1 MGREGTEMD
10 YTVGRAAEIAGV
22 TVRTLHHYDEIG
34 LLTPGGRSSA
44 GHRRYDDAD
53 LERLQQILLYRE
65 LGFTL
70 DEIAAI
76 LDDPE
81 VEARTHLR
89 RQHRLL
95 QDRIARLQEMVSA
108 VEYMLEAQKVGLNL
122 TPEEKFEVF
131 GDFDPD
137 AHTEEVEQRW
147 GQTDAYRESARRTA
161 RYTKDDWQRIQAETG
176 DLMRRWLEAF
186 DAGVDSESQTAMDL
200 AEEHRQ
206 QITKHFY
213 ECTLEI
219 HTGLA
224 EMYIAD
230 ERFTK
235 YYEDR
240 REGLARF
247 VHDAILANAVTRS

>member
-1 MGREGTEMD
+1 MG
-10 YTVGRAAEIAGV
+10 YTVGRAAALAGV

-34 LLTPGGRSSA
+34 LLTPGGRSGA
-44 GHRRYDDAD
+44 GHRRYEDAD

-65 LGFTL
+65 LGFAL

-81 VEARTHLR
+81 VEARSHLR

-95 QDRIARLQEMVSA
+95 QDRIARLQEMVAA
-108 VEYMLEAQKVGLNL
+108 VEYMLEAQKVGMNL

-137 AHTEEVEQRW
+137 VHAEEVEQRW
-147 GQTDAYRESARRTA
+147 GDTDAYRESARRTS
-161 RYTKDDWQRIQAETG
+161 RYTKEDWQRIRGETD
-176 DLMRRWLEAF
+176 DLMARWLEAF
-186 DAGVDSESQTAMDL
+186 DRGVEAESQAAMDL

-235 YYEDR
+235 YYDDQR
-240 REGLARF
+240 PGLARY
-247 VHDAILANAVTRS
+247 VHDAIMANAVSRS

>member
-1 MGREGTEMD
+1 MD
-10 YTVGRAAEIAGV
+10 YTVGRVAQIAGV

-34 LLTPGGRSSA
+34 LLAPGARTSA
-44 GHRRYDDAD
+44 GYRRYDDVD

-70 DEIAAI
+70 EEIAAI
-76 LDDPE
+76 LDDPDT
-81 VEARTHLR
+81 EAREHLR

-95 QDRIARLQEMVSA
+95 RERIARLQEMVSA
-108 VEYMLEAQKVGLNL
+108 VELVLEAHKVGVNL

-137 AHTEEVEQRW
+137 AHAEEAEQRW
-147 GQTDAYRESARRTA
+147 GGTDAYKESARKTA
-161 RYTKDDWQRIQAETG
+161 KYTKEDWQRIQQESD
-176 DLMRRWLEAF
+176 DLMARWVAAL
-186 DAGVDSESQTAMDL
+186 DGGVAAESQAAMDL

-224 EMYIAD
+224 EMFLAD
-230 ERFTK
+230 ERFTAN
-235 YYEDR
+235 YENQR
-240 REGLARF
+240 AGLAQY
-247 VHDAILANAVTRS
+247 VHDAILANAVARS

>member
-1 MGREGTEMD
+1 MD

-34 LLTPGGRSSA
+34 LLAPGGRSSA

-76 LDDPE
+76 LDDPD
-81 VEARTHLR
+81 VEARIHLR
-89 RQHRLL
+89 RQHGLL
-95 QDRIARLQEMVSA
+95 KDRIARLQDMVTA

-131 GDFDPD
+131 GDFDSD

-147 GQTDAYRESARRTA
+147 GQTDAYRESARRTGS
-161 RYTKDDWQRIQAETG
+161 YTKEDW
-176 DLMRRWLEAF
+176 
-186 DAGVDSESQTAMDL
+186 
-200 AEEHRQ
+200 
-206 QITKHFY
+206 
-213 ECTLEI
+213 
-219 HTGLA
+219 
-224 EMYIAD
+224 
-230 ERFTK
+230 
-235 YYEDR
+235 
-240 REGLARF
+240 
-247 VHDAILANAVTRS
+247 